1 MKTTI
6 KTCTKC
12 LAPYEFGRPHVCPDT
27 KPAGPFKAFA
37 QPQIGM
43 VIDKRYRLQAKLGE
57 GGMGSVFR
65 ARRMFIEDF
74 VAIKFI
80 RPDFLANAEIRQR
93 FYQEAQV
100 AARIKHPN
108 VVSVYD
114 FGETADGLV
123 YFVMEFL
130 EGMSLG
136 QRIARH
142 GPLTLDRVLELG
154 TQICA
159 ALACML
165 ANNVIHRDLKPDNI
179 MLVKDEHGNEMVK
192 VVDFGVAK
200 ILESNARLT
209 RYQARIGSPV
219 YSSPEQYLG
228 KTVDHR
234 TDLYSLGVIF
244 YECLTGQVPFD
255 SPNENELISAIVDK
269 IPPRLDDI
277 LVGFP
282 SGMADLVQQLL
293 AKNPNHRSSSAAEV
307 GKCLQRLRLDPQAQ
321 QVFRFNR
328 KPEKRAAEAV
338 AASMG
343 EYAAIS
349 GFSSDELPAANKADK
364 AVPSQ
369 NSLAAFAK
377 SAGNFGDLK
386 RARATNGA
394 AKARAK
400 QRKTFKV
407 WQSALITAAFIC
419 AASFLTWAILREPA
433 AQAFAMQQMRHFLNL
448 ADRFVTEKELSTG
461 SAPPPETGRAAVNLV
476 QQANAAPT
484 NPANAGA
491 PAANTLAK
499 SEDTAPAP
507 VNNSAISQ
515 IAAQPAAANKLEP
528 GNRPQMARTMASRE
542 SGNVTGGGNARTKNL
557 LASRQL
563 FSNVP
568 APSEATAVATSAIPE
583 RMVLIQARANRGN
596 LSPDQNGQGAPE
608 VSFGDFLIGRYEV
621 TNREYLAF
629 VEATGK
635 HYPEWMDPKSKY
647 HYLTGTDGF
656 YKQLGQGLYDPNHPV
671 VGVSWEDAVEYCNW
685 LSQNSALKYRL
696 PTEEEWEIA
705 ARSGRSNRKY
715 SWGDGVPQITNG
727 GNIADE
733 SLKKVFPDWP
743 VIWRDYDDRYAFTA
757 PVGKFGANAAG
768 VCDMTGNVWEWCSG
782 WFAPKNPQNQNGAA
796 VPISTERVIR
806 GGSWSDTATK
816 LQISNRRGIAPTFRS
831 NNLGFRVAASWPQ

>member
-12 LAPYEFGRPHVCPDT
+12 LAPYEFGRPHVCPDA
-27 KPAGPFKAFA
+27 KPAGPFTAFA

-114 FGETADGLV
+114 FGETAEGLV

-136 QRIARH
+136 QRIAKH

-293 AKNPNHRSSSAAEV
+293 AKNPTQRSSSAAEV
-307 GKCLQRLRLDPQAQ
+307 GKCLQRLRQDPQAQ

-328 KPEKRAAEAV
+328 KPEKRPAEVNAPFAGEFAALANL
-338 AASMG
+338 
-343 EYAAIS
+343 
-349 GFSSDELPAANKADK
+349 SSDEPPVADK
-364 AVPSQ
+364 AIASQ
-369 NSLAAFAK
+369 NSPAASK
-377 SAGNFGDLK
+377 SPVNYGELK
-386 RARATNGA
+386 QRAPSTNGA
-394 AKARAK
+394 ARLRAK
-400 QRKTFKV
+400 RRKTYRV
-407 WQSALITAAFIC
+407 WQSALITAGFII

-461 SAPPPETGRAAVNLV
+461 SAPQPETERAAVNLV
-476 QQANAAPT
+476 QRANAAPT
-484 NPANAGA
+484 NSVNAGA
-491 PAANTLAK
+491 PASNAPAK
-499 SEDTAPAP
+499 SEQTTA
-507 VNNSAISQ
+507 NNTTL
-515 IAAQPAAANKLEP
+515 AQRARPPAAANQLETLALS
-528 GNRPQMARTMASRE
+528 RPETARPATPRA
-542 SGNVTGGGNARTKNL
+542 NGNAISESNARAKNL

-563 FSNVP
+563 FSNTP
-568 APSEATAVATSAIPE
+568 ARPTANDLTKLAIPE
-583 RMVLIQARANRGN
+583 RMVLIQATAFRGEFPPN
-596 LSPDQNGQGAPE
+596 QNGAAGAPQ
-608 VSFGDFLIGRYEV
+608 VALGDFLIGKHEV

-647 HYLTGTDGF
+647 HYLKGTDGF
-656 YKQLGQGLYDPNHPV
+656 YKQLGRGLYDPNHPV

-685 LSQNSALKYRL
+685 LSQNSPLKYRL
-696 PTEEEWEIA
+696 PTEEEWELA
-705 ARSGRSNRKY
+705 ARGGRSERKY
-715 SWGDGVPQITNG
+715 SWGDGVPQLANG

-782 WFAPKNPQNQNGAA
+782 WFAAANPQNQNGAA
-796 VPISTERVIR
+796 VPIGTERVIR

>member
-12 LAPYEFGRPHVCPDT
+12 LAPYEFGRPHVCPDA
-27 KPAGPFKAFA
+27 KPAGPLKAFA

-114 FGETADGLV
+114 FGETAEGLV

-136 QRIARH
+136 QRIAKH

-293 AKNPNHRSSSAAEV
+293 AKNPNHRANSAAEV
-307 GKCLQRLRLDPQAQ
+307 GKCLQRLHQDPQAQ
-321 QVFRFNR
+321 QVFRYNR
-328 KPEKRAAEAV
+328 KPEKRAAEAI
-338 AASMG
+338 APLAG
-343 EYAAIS
+343 EFAAIANL
-349 GFSSDELPAANKADK
+349 SSDEPPAADRAS
-364 AVPSQ
+364 ASQ
-369 NSLAAFAK
+369 NSPAASK
-377 SAGNFGDLK
+377 SPASYGELK
-386 RARATNGA
+386 RAPATNGA
-394 AKARAK
+394 AKSRARR
-400 QRKTFKV
+400 RKPFRV
-407 WQSALITAAFIC
+407 WQSALITVGFII
-419 AASFLTWAILREPA
+419 AASFLSRAILREPA

-448 ADRFVTEKELSTG
+448 ADRFVTEKELHTAA
-461 SAPPPETGRAAVNLV
+461 APQPEVESAAVNLV
-476 QQANAAPT
+476 QRANAAPT
-484 NPANAGA
+484 NPEITGV
-491 PAANTLAK
+491 PSTNTLTN
-499 SEDTAPAP
+499 SERSTA
-507 VNNSAISQ
+507 NNSAVAQ
-515 IAAQPAAANKLEP
+515 TAKPLAALNQLEP
-528 GNRPQMARTMASRE
+528 LTLNRPETAKAATPRA
-542 SGNVTGGGNARTKNL
+542 NGNATGNGNTRAKNL
-557 LASRQL
+557 LAGRQL

-568 APSEATAVATSAIPE
+568 VQPAANQSAPPAIPE
-583 RMVLIQARANRGN
+583 RMVLIQATAFRSALPPN
-596 LSPDQNGQGAPE
+596 QNGAAGASQ
-608 VSFGDFLIGRYEV
+608 VALGDFLIGKHEV

-647 HYLTGTDGF
+647 HYLKGTDGF

-685 LSQNSALKYRL
+685 LSQNSPLKYRL
-696 PTEEEWEIA
+696 PTEEEWELA
-705 ARSGRSNRKY
+705 ARGGRSERKY
-715 SWGDGVPQITNG
+715 SWGDGVPQLANG

-782 WFAPKNPQNQNGAA
+782 WFAAANPQNQNGAA
-796 VPISTERVIR
+796 MPIGTERVIR

-816 LQISNRRGIAPTFRS
+816 LQISNRRGIAPAFRS